1 MPMLRGTHAHHRDL
15 SSRAETDVTRATTGA
30 GRMTDRLSQI
40 INPRWLLRAEPDQ
53 ATCADQVSAGSQTT
67 NPPSPAGS
75 AWRLGWEARIC
86 SLVQKAKRPAETAVV
101 SIVSELYP

>member
-1 MPMLRGTHAHHRDL
+1 
-15 SSRAETDVTRATTGA
+15 
-30 GRMTDRLSQI
+30 MTDRLSQI

-75 AWRLGWEARIC
+75 AWRLGREARIC